1 MASAPADT
9 ALTPD
14 LAVTPLDLDL
24 PSSHNANAA
33 VIMRVLPSHHKASS
47 SSSSLVTQKRR
58 KDARGV
64 TDTSAIINF
73 VNGMLGTGLLAFPYC
88 FRECGALL
96 ASSLVVVAF
105 GLVATSVAFI
115 IAVAFKFITSAQNN
129 SSSTAHKVISYE
141 SIAREYLG
149 HPGAILVSLAIVVMQ
164 LGTLVAYVNVL
175 SDVLSGVA
183 GSVIPPSAEPTRA
196 QISTLVVL
204 LFLMPVTLAVRRADN
219 ISGLSKFS
227 VTLALL
233 FVCFTAYRATVVML
247 VETVTAPT
255 ESAATDVTSA
265 KLRMWSPD
273 GTSHSFP
280 VFLLGFMAHTLLW
293 SIYEQILGGTA
304 GTANAAAVTTSTTA
318 GSAAAAS
325 PSAAANALEAANAA
339 VSTSSAI
346 SSSSTLGITAN
357 SITAANSAASTSKP
371 PPSETA
377 AAAAAAA
384 SSTSTSIIALR
395 RLTNVAART
404 LCICLAVYL
413 VCGLSGYYVFRDGTS
428 GDLLRNLGESDAH
441 VLAAARIEPLLT
453 SRSAAPSFSSSLNPD
468 VKTATSKSARTS
480 DNTGSPWWD
489 AKGSLHIYL
498 TTVQVLPLERVL
510 KVAYGACV
518 VGGVP
523 MMMMP
528 LLAALRYPLM
538 ALVDSMPRP
547 GSTRREIM
555 LSKPRNL
562 LTSIAEAFTTIVLYA
577 WVGGALAC
585 HALQRV
591 IPFTKCDSRKSKSIE
606 DDAARKSRFID
617 TALSMFILTCALFV
631 AIKLP
636 NVEFVLGLIGTSAGC
651 ILAFVLP
658 GLLFFLATSDDGPND
673 ACALFVS
680 SLMIAPAS
688 DHDGAIE
695 TDAKTT
701 PEADLLSTSMDLGG
715 RCGGNRG
722 RRMRRNPSASDTWPN
737 GTSENREKLPA
748 AVSSRNASK
757 LPSYLIRRAALC
769 LVVFGIVLSITGT
782 RAIVSQIEEE
792 TEIVEMSVQLA
803 KKTELLQEAKLTAKS
818 LADGA
823 KSVML
828 VQEAANELESVRNET
843 MATMERVANATKQL
857 DESGIVKSEFDGK
870 MVEHGTATEKRG
882 GDVVAEATAA
892 ADATLQSLMSWD
904 GHSHVGAGVP
914 GEEKTDRAATGPA
927 PEDSAEQKIQSDVSD
942 AAASALVSLTR
953 AEDALSKLDEARRLF
968 KKHSGTGDEQDD
980 DSVSASPPPLPVDGE
995 DSSEGVEPKE
1005 ERDVDAKDTNALD
1018 SISKPSSE
1026 SSTTASVAAF
1036 LESQGPIKNAT
1047 IAEKVGSSAET
1058 EAIDMIDKIEE
1069 TGDDAEKKDEK
1080 PSEEGEFPLEN
1091 AVSGLE
1097 AAREAMRKSAQALS
1111 QAEQALSDAIQEA
1124 GDEQQHS
1131 VEDLI
1136 HEREREK
1143 HAWAGEGILEALGF
1157 EHKHEEQLKQAS
1169 AGSPSSSSLALEE
1182 HGANKTKT
1190 ALSDAMSNLEK
1201 AFTEVNSTYE
1211 AAKVAAKE
1219 SEEDAKQKFSDI
1231 KKQYA
1236 EYSGAKNETAGEAE
1250 NKAQSSDVSEDSV
1263 VPAPFVSL
1271 GRKGDAGASAASAVQ
1286 VTPHDVEAS
1295 AEVSD
1300 VVNALEPSADGAN
1313 ETAPAVQPPP
1323 GVPIQMEAAALAD
1336 EIAADLEESKS
1347 KVRAEDPKKATRA
1360 EALAEALVK
1369 QMGDGATAQRRRRVL
1384 L

>member
-1 MASAPADT
+1 M
-9 ALTPD
+9 
-14 LAVTPLDLDL
+14 
-24 PSSHNANAA
+24 
-33 VIMRVLPSHHKASS
+33 
-47 SSSSLVTQKRR
+47 
-58 KDARGV
+58 
-64 TDTSAIINF
+64 
-73 VNGMLGTGLLAFPYC
+73 
-88 FRECGALL
+88 
-96 ASSLVVVAF
+96 
-105 GLVATSVAFI
+105 
-115 IAVAFKFITSAQNN
+115 
-129 SSSTAHKVISYE
+129 
-141 SIAREYLG
+141 
-149 HPGAILVSLAIVVMQ
+149 
-164 LGTLVAYVNVL
+164 
-175 SDVLSGVA
+175 
-183 GSVIPPSAEPTRA
+183 
-196 QISTLVVL
+196 
-204 LFLMPVTLAVRRADN
+204 
-219 ISGLSKFS
+219 
-227 VTLALL
+227 
-233 FVCFTAYRATVVML
+233 
-247 VETVTAPT
+247 
-255 ESAATDVTSA
+255 
-265 KLRMWSPD
+265 
-273 GTSHSFP
+273 
-280 VFLLGFMAHTLLW
+280 
-293 SIYEQILGGTA
+293 
-304 GTANAAAVTTSTTA
+304 
-318 GSAAAAS
+318 
-325 PSAAANALEAANAA
+325 
-339 VSTSSAI
+339 
-346 SSSSTLGITAN
+346 
-357 SITAANSAASTSKP
+357 
-371 PPSETA
+371 
-377 AAAAAAA
+377 
-384 SSTSTSIIALR
+384 
-395 RLTNVAART
+395 
-404 LCICLAVYL
+404 YL

-498 TTVQVLPLERVL
+498 TTVHVLPLERVL

-538 ALVDSMPRP
+538 ALVDAMPRP

-748 AVSSRNASK
+748 AVISRNASK

-904 GHSHVGAGVP
+904 GHSHVRAGVP

-1005 ERDVDAKDTNALD
+1005 ERDVDAKDTNAFD

-1058 EAIDMIDKIEE
+1058 EAIDKIDKIEE

-1111 QAEQALSDAIQEA
+1111 QAELALSDAIQEA

-1131 VEDLI
+1131 AEDLI

-1169 AGSPSSSSLALEE
+1169 AGSPSSSALALEE

-1219 SEEDAKQKFSDI
+1219 SEEDAKQKISDI
-1231 KKQYA
+1231 KKQYE